1 MTQTTVAFIGLG
13 NMGAHMAANLV
24 KGGFTVRGYDP
35 MPEARERAE
44 QAGIQNCASA
54 EEAARESQVVVTS
67 LPNGKIL
74 LEALTGEH
82 GLLAAAPAGSL
93 FIDSS
98 TVGVADC
105 LAAREA
111 VVAAGHTLVESPM
124 SGGTVGAEKGTL
136 TFMVGADDETDL
148 ERARPVLEAMGSK
161 IVHCGGAGAGQAVK
175 LCNNMVLAINMI
187 GISEAFVLAEKLGVS
202 HQAFFDVAST
212 STAQSW
218 ALNTNCPVPGP
229 VPTSPA
235 NRDFEG
241 GFMGALMAKDLGLAA
256 GAIELSGTDAQLG
269 QLAVEIYRRF
279 SEGEGGRKD
288 FSGIIETIRQ
298 QSTGKEA

>member
-13 NMGAHMAANLV
+13 NMGAHMAANCA
-24 KGGFTVRGYDP
+24 KAGFTVRGFDP
-35 MPEARERAE
+35 VSEARTRAE
-44 QAGIQNCASA
+44 EYGIINCASA
-54 EEAARESQVVVTS
+54 AEAASQAQVVVTS

-74 LEALTGEH
+74 LGALTGED
-82 GLLAAAPAGSL
+82 GLLAAAPAGTL
-93 FIDSS
+93 FIDTS

-111 VVAAGHTLVESPM
+111 VMGAGHTLVESPM

-136 TFMVGADDETDL
+136 TFMVGADDEADL
-148 ERARPVLEAMGSK
+148 ERARPVLEAMGAK

-187 GISEAFVLAEKLGVS
+187 GISEAFVLAERLGVS

-235 NRDFEG
+235 NRNYEP
-241 GFMGALMAKDLGLAA
+241 GFMGALMAKDLGLAL
-256 GAIELSGTDAQLG
+256 GAIDLSGTDAQLG
-269 QLAVEIYRRF
+269 RLAVEFYRQF
-279 SEGEGGRKD
+279 SEGEGARKD
-288 FSGIIETIRQ
+288 FSGIINSIRE
-298 QSTGKEA
+298 QSTDQEA